1 MLILFIL
8 SLFLFVLDQEDY
20 DALARQSTTIEE
32 VARPLLDEARH
43 WLAGQKGKPQAKAKK
58 VSSAVKVL
66 VQPVRLTANDRV
78 FEAVG
83 TGRARLSL
91 QVYPTVAEE
100 VTKVLFQAQDRVSQ
114 GDLLIQLDDREEV
127 LAVRRAEIQ
136 LKNARSL
143 LSRYEKAVKEGAVPE
158 SEVDTVRADFEAAKV
173 ALDQAKLA
181 LEDRR
186 IKAPFSGVVGIPKVD
201 PGQRVTTA
209 TVITS
214 LDDRKIL
221 HVDFEVPEALAGAL
235 REAQTENRNI
245 TATTP
250 AYPGRT
256 FVATISAQESRV
268 NADRRTVL
276 ARASIENEEDLLR
289 PGMSFTTRW
298 TISGKR
304 YPTIPEISLQWGRHG
319 SFVWLARKQKAEK
332 VPVQVIARKAG
343 NVLVEGRLAIR
354 EPVVVEGIQ
363 RMRPGVSLQIVGEAE
378 S

>member
-1 MLILFIL
+1 MVIIFIL
-8 SLFLFVLDQEDY
+8 SLALFFLDEEDF
-20 DALARQSTTIEE
+20 DALARQTQAVGET
-32 VARPLLDEARH
+32 VRPVLDEARL
-43 WLAGQKGKPQAKAKK
+43 WLAEGQKKQKVQPGK
-58 VSSAVKVL
+58 VSKAVKVL

-91 QVYPTVAEE
+91 QIYPTVAEE

-114 GDLLIQLDDREEV
+114 GDLLVQLDDREEV
-127 LAVRRAEIQ
+127 LAIRKAEIQ

-158 SEVDTVRADFEAAKV
+158 SEVDTVRADFEAAAV

-186 IKAPFSGVVGIPKVD
+186 IKAPFDGVVGIPKID
-201 PGQRVTTA
+201 PGQRVTT
-209 TVITS
+209 TTIITS

-235 REAQTENRNI
+235 GEAQSENRSI

-250 AYPGRT
+250 AYPGRV

-268 NADRRTVL
+268 NADRRTIL
-276 ARASIENEEDLLR
+276 ARTSIENEEDLLR

-319 SFVWLARKQKAEK
+319 SFVWLVRKQKAVQ

-343 NVLVEGRLAIR
+343 NVLVEGRLATR

-363 RMRPGVSLQIVGEAE
+363 RMRPGASLHIVGEAE